1 MEFSTPFSGSTEGL
15 NQLSPLMSHVIS
27 SCCSSWSRSCL
38 RCYTCFLTKNLLCMH
53 EFCKFFYS
61 EVLCMQD
68 FFGLFSM
75 HEFFKF
81 SYSIMNTSEL
91 FKQN

>member
-38 RCYTCFLTKNLLCMH
+38 
-53 EFCKFFYS
+53 
-61 EVLCMQD
+61 
-68 FFGLFSM
+68 
-75 HEFFKF
+75 
-81 SYSIMNTSEL
+81 
-91 FKQN
+91 